1 MRGNLSLLDKTV
13 EVFKLNIFLV
23 QRSSS
28 RSGHLKKT
36 TKYPTKFWTENF
48 LVVVYLS
55 GNPWKIPSLMARLI
69 QKKYFD
75 GIEKKGWNVNTFGAQ
90 WNKNEWNEKLNVLI
104 GGKWL

>member
-13 EVFKLNIFLV
+13 EVFKLNIVLL

-28 RSGHLKKT
+28 RSGHFKKA
-36 TKYPTKFWTENF
+36 TKYPTKFWTENC
-48 LVVVYLS
+48 LVVEYLS

-75 GIEKKGWNVNTFGAQ
+75 GIEKKDGMLTLLVRNGIKMNGM
-90 WNKNEWNEKLNVLI
+90 KNLMF
-104 GGKWL
+104 